1 MDYYSSIVN
10 RNLEK
15 GILIDTKPL
24 LLLLIGSYNPNSI
37 ETSKL
42 TQDFTLEDYELLVN
56 LVKRFNQIVT
66 TPNILTEVSNLLKR
80 AEGKIRD
87 QIYTLFSHSVQ
98 EFVEESKPS
107 KETVKHEYFSKFGLT
122 DLAIL
127 DNAKGKYLVL
137 TGDLPLFSYLQNI
150 GIDVINFNHLR
161 TLSLL
166 A

>member
-24 LLLLIGSYNPNSI
+24 LLLLIGSYNPNGI
-37 ETSKL
+37 EKSKL
-42 TQDFTLEDYELLVN
+42 TQDFTLKDYELLVN

-66 TPNILTEVSNLLKR
+66 TPNILTEVSNLLNR

-107 KETVKHEYFSKFGLT
+107 KETVKHENFSKFGLT